1 MKKRTKIDFSAIK
14 SAITKGGYL
23 DSIGQDLAETKKT
36 KRGRGRPKTR
46 SIDPTEPSKAQNCKP
61 GESRVTYIVTEEL
74 QDKVKKIS
82 HWTGASVKEV
92 VNRAL
97 TEYVATYE
105 KKRGPLKPIPNDK
118 LKL

>member
-1 MKKRTKIDFSAIK
+1 MTKKQKIDFTAIRSAIN
-14 SAITKGGYL
+14 KGGYL
-23 DSIGQDLAETKKT
+23 DTIGQNITETKKT
-36 KRGRGRPKTR
+36 KRGRGRP
-46 SIDPTEPSKAQNCKP
+46 
-61 GESRVTYIVTEEL
+61 VTYIVTEEL
-74 QDKVKKIS
+74 QENIKKIS

-97 TEYVATYE
+97 SEYVATYE

>member
-1 MKKRTKIDFSAIK
+1 MTKKQKIDFTAIRSAIN
-14 SAITKGGYL
+14 KGGYL
-23 DSIGQDLAETKKT
+23 DTIGQNITETKKT

-46 SIDPTEPSKAQNCKP
+46 AVDPHEPSKAQNCKP

-74 QDKVKKIS
+74 QENIKKIS

-97 TEYVATYE
+97 SEYVATYE
-105 KKRGPLKPIPNDK
+105 KKRGPLKTIPNDK